1 MKISKVLVKNKS
13 INYPIFI
20 GAGSINLV
28 RKKIKS
34 YCPNAKK
41 IAIVLDKNVP
51 NKLKKKVRL
60 QLKDYKLFIYEYSVT
75 ENLKNFIKVNY
86 LVESL
91 LKNNFNRNDVLVSV
105 GGGIVG
111 DFSGFAAS
119 IVKRGIN
126 LINIPTTLL
135 AQVDS
140 SIGGKT
146 GVNSRSGKNLIG
158 SFYQPKFVI
167 TELEFLKSLTK
178 RNIVCGFA
186 EILKHSLI
194 SDKNFFYWLDKNSK
208 RILKE
213 LDFKIIK
220 LAIIKS
226 CKIKSDFVL
235 KDEKEKNKR
244 MILNFGHT
252 FAHAIEAT
260 YGFSRKINHGEA
272 VLIGMILATRLS
284 VKKKLCS
291 YKTQNEILNFYK
303 ENVLPY
309 KLNKIFF
316 RRNLNKI
323 INYMINDKKNND
335 NRINLILLKKIGK
348 TSVPGQYKLK
358 TKEIKKFFINFS

>member
-1 MKISKVLVKNKS
+1 
-13 INYPIFI
+13 
-20 GAGSINLV
+20 
-28 RKKIKS
+28 
-34 YCPNAKK
+34 
-41 IAIVLDKNVP
+41 
-51 NKLKKKVRL
+51 
-60 QLKDYKLFIYEYSVT
+60 
-75 ENLKNFIKVNY
+75 
-86 LVESL
+86 
-91 LKNNFNRNDVLVSV
+91 
-105 GGGIVG
+105 
-111 DFSGFAAS
+111 
-119 IVKRGIN
+119 
-126 LINIPTTLL
+126 
-135 AQVDS
+135 
-140 SIGGKT
+140 
-146 GVNSRSGKNLIG
+146 
-158 SFYQPKFVI
+158 
-167 TELEFLKSLTK
+167 
-178 RNIVCGFA
+178 
-186 EILKHSLI
+186 
-194 SDKNFFYWLDKNSK
+194 
-208 RILKE
+208 
-213 LDFKIIK
+213 
-220 LAIIKS
+220 
-226 CKIKSDFVL
+226 
-235 KDEKEKNKR
+235 